1 MHELFT
7 QVLSKKDLSKAGDLF
22 SVADQEIVN
31 DLTEVVNT
39 IAEITSLPDY
49 VHNDNDQSVVEICI
63 TRVTSAIRETGSIEQ
78 HADALV
84 ALLESCLNHNLKPST
99 KDEDP
104 PHAKI
109 SSDIIS
115 CIFLNYGK
123 KDVMRRVLPVAVKF
137 LHKGNRE
144 LSRNITSYLSL
155 AAIENADLL
164 SKHIQ
169 LIIDSIISGNYP
181 LCRVLPQIYVVTKEP
196 VHDHA
201 MALVSLLPLCDHQEK
216 LALLQLFA
224 LIADNKPALLEPS
237 LPQLC
242 EYLGT
247 AVTANATMIV
257 LLHLA
262 EKRPQLLADYVP
274 KIKQAADCHPN
285 TLCLAAQVIAAV
297 GKLSK
302 DRAQEALNFVLE
314 HLPKADRGSHGTLIR
329 EATLLCSS
337 YPVLFTE
344 KMIAQVR
351 KNRMSNSNAI
361 SGGNNNQ
368 VNQTLSGVTIVKVG
382 GNSVGQNNNTNT
394 TNTNSTSTTSSTV
407 STSTSANNTVANA
420 GSNINSIVTSS
431 NHSNSNTVSTSVD
444 TSSIN
449 NTIVGSNLHS
459 TISKQLT
466 ASTGMTSFITTN
478 APTYHHH
485 HQLNNVIRHHHDGS
499 GLNRQ
504 EANRIVITPR
514 PRLIADSR
522 STGRLHAS
530 AAHRSMTKLNI
541 ASNSRLGSVGGLHK
555 SMTRLTSSQHIN
567 QSTAAPNSTS
577 TVPISINPSSIP
589 LNTPSNAILSGC
601 RQYIIT
607 AQNKVS
613 SGGVTVTT
621 KSSNVN
627 NSVLRD
633 DPTTSGFCSSNSS
646 SAGNNMS
653 SNSTVMRDNTSS
665 VISPSSGVTNIT
677 SSNINSSTTTSVS
690 ASSAGSNNTNNIN
703 NNINN
708 SNNSSNIS
716 SNNNSNNN
724 NSSNSNN
731 NTSNNS
737 GNVGVGSQVLVT
749 PRRPHNNN
757 NNSNNN
763 NTSVTIINNN
773 NTNSSNNNS
782 NAAIVAASQR
792 ISVFEPY
799 PMRDTVQHFCEKH
812 LDKIKS
818 YMEKVSVRIPPPA
831 KCTIEER
838 RAKKLAKLHFACQGR
853 GEHCLYS
860 RTFFTMRTRNPRIWI
875 HLMFLAL
882 QARSQSALSSRDSS
896 VSSLKNCWDI
906 LKCENKTFLTLVTS
920 AFPCAKDQEA
930 VLNELRQSG
939 FCDMFSHVG
948 DNGTNVWGCFLC
960 NHPERAV
967 GFLQDSQPVIEGQL
981 KEKKGRWKIFRRWRT
996 RYFTLSGA
1004 HLSYKGSKDDK
1015 DVTPIDVHQIRS
1027 VKVSRGA
1034 RNIPKAF
1041 EIFTGD
1047 DSLILK
1053 PKGGKNA
1060 EEWVQCLSVVVAH
1073 SQSKDGPLR
1082 GSSLLL
1088 RMKCS
1093 SCSRRVPV

>member
-22 SVADQEIVN
+22 SLADQSIVN
-31 DLTEVVNT
+31 DLTEVINA

-49 VHNDNDQSVVEICI
+49 VNNNNDQSVVEICI
-63 TRVTSAIRETGSIEQ
+63 TKATSAIRETGSIEQ

-84 ALLESCLNHNLKPST
+84 ALLESCLNYNLKPSA

-115 CIFLNYGK
+115 CIFLNYNK
-123 KDVMRRVLPVAVKF
+123 KEVMKRALPVAVKF

-144 LSRNITSYLSL
+144 LSRNMAPYLSL
-155 AAIENADLL
+155 AAIDNADLL

-181 LCRVLPQIYVVTKEP
+181 LCRVLPQIYAVAKEP
-196 VHDHA
+196 IHDHA
-201 MALVSLLPLCDHQEK
+201 MALVSLLPQCDLSDK

-224 LIADNKPALLEPS
+224 HIADNKPSLLEAS

-242 EYLGT
+242 EYLSPST
-247 AVTANATMIV
+247 TVTATLTV

-262 EKRPQLLADYVP
+262 NKRAQMLVDYVP
-274 KIKQAADCHPN
+274 KVKQAAECHTN
-285 TLCLAAQVIAAV
+285 ALCLAAQVISAV

-302 DRAQEALNFVLE
+302 ERAEDALNFVLE
-314 HLPKADRGSHGTLIR
+314 HLSKADRTHQSMLLK

-344 KMIAQVR
+344 KMLAQVY
-351 KNRMSNSNAI
+351 KNKNTSS
-361 SGGNNNQ
+361 SQ
-368 VNQTLSGVTIVKVG
+368 VNQTSAGVTIVKVG
-382 GNSVGQNNNTNT
+382 GQTTNNNN
-394 TNTNSTSTTSSTV
+394 
-407 STSTSANNTVANA
+407 
-420 GSNINSIVTSS
+420 
-431 NHSNSNTVSTSVD
+431 NSNTNNNNL
-444 TSSIN
+444 IN
-449 NTIVGSNLHS
+449 NNVLTMVKPSLTS
-459 TISKQLT
+459 T
-466 ASTGMTSFITTN
+466 A
-478 APTYHHH
+478 HHH
-485 HQLNNVIRHHHDGS
+485 LNMTRDS
-499 GLNRQ
+499 GGRQ
-504 EANRIVITPR
+504 ETSRIVITPR
-514 PRLIADSR
+514 PRLGPDSR
-522 STGRLHAS
+522 STSRLHS
-530 AAHRSMTKLNI
+530 AAHRSMTRLNI
-541 ASNSRLGSVGGLHK
+541 VNNSRIGLHK
-555 SMTRLTSSQHIN
+555 SMTRLSSSQQIN
-567 QSTAAPNSTS
+567 QPSHQVTTVTTINGARHYSLAP
-577 TVPISINPSSIP
+577 
-589 LNTPSNAILSGC
+589 
-601 RQYIIT
+601 
-607 AQNKVS
+607 NKVS
-613 SGGVTVTT
+613 SGGVSVTT
-621 KSSNVN
+621 KAASNNV
-627 NSVLRD
+627 SD
-633 DPTTSGFCSSNSS
+633 
-646 SAGNNMS
+646 
-653 SNSTVMRDNTSS
+653 STVT
-665 VISPSSGVTNIT
+665 V
-677 SSNINSSTTTSVS
+677 STAPPLHTTSVS
-690 ASSAGSNNTNNIN
+690 TTHTLPHSSSSSPLSQSVVSTLPSTNALHSLVASTTGAVS
-703 NNINN
+703 
-708 SNNSSNIS
+708 
-716 SNNNSNNN
+716 
-724 NSSNSNN
+724 
-731 NTSNNS
+731 
-737 GNVGVGSQVLVT
+737 VT
-749 PRRPHNNN
+749 QTLPVTVMSHVVCPRRT
-757 NNSNNN
+757 
-763 NTSVTIINNN
+763 NTSVTLINQSQHSI
-773 NTNSSNNNS
+773 T
-782 NAAIVAASQR
+782 QR

-812 LDKIKS
+812 LDKIKA

-860 RTFFTMRTRNPRIWI
+860 RTFFTMRTRNPRVWI

-882 QARSQSALSSRDSS
+882 QARSPSALSSRDSS

-930 VLNELRQSG
+930 VLNELRHTG
-939 FCDMFSHVG
+939 FCDVFSHIVRTNAAG
-948 DNGTNVWGCFLC
+948 ESTNVWGCFLC

-1015 DVTPIDVHQIRS
+1015 EVTPIDVHQIRS

-1047 DSLILK
+1047 HSLILK

-1073 SQSKDGPLR
+1073 SQAKDVPTR
-1082 GSSLLL
+1082 GSSLV
-1088 RMKCS
+1088 RTS
-1093 SCSRRVPV
+1093 V

>member
-22 SVADQEIVN
+22 SVADQAIVN
-31 DLTEVVNT
+31 DLTEVINT
-39 IAEITSLPDY
+39 IAEITSLPDFIN
-49 VHNDNDQSVVEICI
+49 NDNDQSVVEICI
-63 TRVTSAIRETGSIEQ
+63 TKVTSTIRETGSIEQ

-84 ALLESCLNHNLKPST
+84 ALLESCLNHNLKPSP

-115 CIFLNYGK
+115 CIFLNYNK
-123 KDVMRRVLPVAVKF
+123 KEVMKRALPVAVKF

-144 LSRNITSYLSL
+144 LSRNMAPYLSL
-155 AAIENADLL
+155 AAIDNAELL

-181 LCRVLPQIYVVTKEP
+181 LCRVLPQIYAVTKEP
-196 VHDHA
+196 IHDHA
-201 MALVSLLPLCDHQEK
+201 MALVSLLPLCDHAEK
-216 LALLQLFA
+216 LALLQLFS
-224 LIADNKPALLEPS
+224 LIADNKPALLEAS

-247 AVTANATMIV
+247 AVTASATLVV

-274 KIKQAADCHPN
+274 KIKQSAESHPN

-302 DRAQEALNFVLE
+302 ERAEDALNFVLE
-314 HLPKADRGSHGTLIR
+314 HLSKADRGSQGTLLK

-344 KMIAQVR
+344 KMLAQVY
-351 KNRMSNSNAI
+351 KNKNNA
-361 SGGNNNQ
+361 SSQ
-368 VNQTLSGVTIVKVG
+368 VNQTSTGVTIVKVG
-382 GNSVGQNNNTNT
+382 GQNNNSSSNSNNSSST
-394 TNTNSTSTTSSTV
+394 TNSST
-407 STSTSANNTVANA
+407 NNA
-420 GSNINSIVTSS
+420 GS
-431 NHSNSNTVSTSVD
+431 SV
-444 TSSIN
+444 N
-449 NTIVGSNLHS
+449 NGILASGSKVLPT
-459 TISKQLT
+459 TISRLE
-466 ASTGMTSFITTN
+466 
-478 APTYHHH
+478 
-485 HQLNNVIRHHHDGS
+485 GS
-499 GLNRQ
+499 GLHRQ

-514 PRLIADSR
+514 PRLGGGDSR

-530 AAHRSMTKLNI
+530 TAHRSMTRLNI
-541 ASNSRLGSVGGLHK
+541 VNNSRMGSVGGLHK
-555 SMTRLTSSQHIN
+555 SMTRLSSSQQIN
-567 QSTAAPNSTS
+567 QNQVTTHS
-577 TVPISINPSSIP
+577 TVTTINGARHYTLAPSKI
-589 LNTPSNAILSGC
+589 
-601 RQYIIT
+601 
-607 AQNKVS
+607 S

-621 KSSNVN
+621 KST
-627 NSVLRD
+627 NSGTEPVVSVS
-633 DPTTSGFCSSNSS
+633 TSTQPLSL
-646 SAGNNMS
+646 
-653 SNSTVMRDNTSS
+653 TH
-665 VISPSSGVTNIT
+665 
-677 SSNINSSTTTSVS
+677 TTSVV
-690 ASSAGSNNTNNIN
+690 
-703 NNINN
+703 
-708 SNNSSNIS
+708 
-716 SNNNSNNN
+716 
-724 NSSNSNN
+724 
-731 NTSNNS
+731 TSDS
-737 GNVGVGSQVLVT
+737 VSVTQTLPATVMSCSQVLAS
-749 PRRPHNNN
+749 PRRA
-757 NNSNNN
+757 
-763 NTSVTIINNN
+763 NTSVTLINHQNHN
-773 NTNSSNNNS
+773 
-782 NAAIVAASQR
+782 NAAIVAATQR

-812 LDKIKS
+812 LDKIKA

-930 VLNELRQSG
+930 VLNELRHTG
-939 FCDMFSHVG
+939 FCDVFSHVVVTNE
-948 DNGTNVWGCFLC
+948 NGTSNVWGCFLC

-981 KEKKGRWKIFRRWRT
+981 KEKKGRWKFFRRWRT

-1047 DSLILK
+1047 HSLILK

-1073 SQSKDGPLR
+1073 SQAKDAPTR
-1082 GSSLLL
+1082 GSSLV
-1088 RMKCS
+1088 RTS
-1093 SCSRRVPV
+1093 V

>member
-22 SVADQEIVN
+22 SLSDQAIVN
-31 DLTEVVNT
+31 DLTEVINA

-49 VHNDNDQSVVEICI
+49 VNNNNDQSVVEICI
-63 TRVTSAIRETGSIEQ
+63 TKVTSAIRETGSIEQ

-84 ALLESCLNHNLKPST
+84 ALLESCLNYNLKPSA

-115 CIFLNYGK
+115 CIFLNYNK
-123 KDVMRRVLPVAVKF
+123 KEVMKRALPVAVKF

-144 LSRNITSYLSL
+144 LSRNMAPYLSL
-155 AAIENADLL
+155 AAIDNADLL

-181 LCRVLPQIYVVTKEP
+181 LCRVLPQIYAVAKEP
-196 VHDHA
+196 IHDHA
-201 MALVSLLPLCDHQEK
+201 MALVSLLPQCDLSDK

-224 LIADNKPALLEPS
+224 HIADNKPSLLEAS

-242 EYLGT
+242 EYLGPAAT
-247 AVTANATMIV
+247 ASATLTV

-262 EKRPQLLADYVP
+262 NKRAQPLVDYVP

-285 TLCLAAQVIAAV
+285 TLCLAAQVISAV

-302 DRAQEALNFVLE
+302 ERAEDALNFVLDR
-314 HLPKADRGSHGTLIR
+314 LSTADRSHQSTLLK

-344 KMIAQVR
+344 KMLAQVY
-351 KNRMSNSNAI
+351 KNKNTSS
-361 SGGNNNQ
+361 SQ
-368 VNQTLSGVTIVKVG
+368 VNQTSTGVTIVKVG
-382 GNSVGQNNNTNT
+382 GQTNNN
-394 TNTNSTSTTSSTV
+394 
-407 STSTSANNTVANA
+407 NN
-420 GSNINSIVTSS
+420 NINNNNNNHMLMS
-431 NHSNSNTVSTSVD
+431 NGTAVKQNLGPV
-444 TSSIN
+444 
-449 NTIVGSNLHS
+449 NLH
-459 TISKQLT
+459 
-466 ASTGMTSFITTN
+466 
-478 APTYHHH
+478 H
-485 HQLNNVIRHHHDGS
+485 LNIARLEG
-499 GLNRQ
+499 GLVSRQ
-504 EANRIVITPR
+504 EANRVVITPR
-514 PRLIADSR
+514 PRLGGDSR
-522 STGRLHAS
+522 STSRLHS
-530 AAHRSMTKLNI
+530 AAHRSMTRLNI
-541 ASNSRLGSVGGLHK
+541 VNNSRMGLHK
-555 SMTRLTSSQHIN
+555 SMTRLSSSQQIN
-567 QSTAAPNSTS
+567 QSQVTTVTTINGARHYTLAPGRVT
-577 TVPISINPSSIP
+577 
-589 LNTPSNAILSGC
+589 
-601 RQYIIT
+601 
-607 AQNKVS
+607 

-621 KSSNVN
+621 KAAS
-627 NSVLRD
+627 
-633 DPTTSGFCSSNSS
+633 
-646 SAGNNMS
+646 NNMS
-653 SNSTVMRDNTSS
+653 DSTVT
-665 VISPSSGVTNIT
+665 V
-677 SSNINSSTTTSVS
+677 STAQPLSLNHTTSVS
-690 ASSAGSNNTNNIN
+690 TTHTHPHSSSSSPLSQSVISTLPSSTALHSPVASTTGAVSVTQTLPAT
-703 NNINN
+703 
-708 SNNSSNIS
+708 
-716 SNNNSNNN
+716 
-724 NSSNSNN
+724 
-731 NTSNNS
+731 
-737 GNVGVGSQVLVT
+737 VMSQSVVC
-749 PRRPHNNN
+749 PRRT
-757 NNSNNN
+757 
-763 NTSVTIINNN
+763 NTSVTLINQ
-773 NTNSSNNNS
+773 SQHS
-782 NAAIVAASQR
+782 AITQR

-812 LDKIKS
+812 LDKIKA

-860 RTFFTMRTRNPRIWI
+860 RTFFTMRTRNPRVWI

-930 VLNELRQSG
+930 VLNELRHTG
-939 FCDMFSHVG
+939 FCDVFSHVVQTNAKG
-948 DNGTNVWGCFLC
+948 ESTNVWGCFLC

-1015 DVTPIDVHQIRS
+1015 EVTPIDVHQIRS

-1047 DSLILK
+1047 HSLILK

-1073 SQSKDGPLR
+1073 SQAKDAPTR
-1082 GSSLLL
+1082 GSSLV
-1088 RMKCS
+1088 RTS
-1093 SCSRRVPV
+1093 V